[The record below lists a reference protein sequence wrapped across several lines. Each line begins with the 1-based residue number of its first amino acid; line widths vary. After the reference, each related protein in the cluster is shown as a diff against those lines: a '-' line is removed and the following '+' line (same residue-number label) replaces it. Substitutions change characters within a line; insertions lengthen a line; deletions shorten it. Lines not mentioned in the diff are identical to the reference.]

1 MKKQYRTS
9 WTVDNLADWLSR
21 YDEIHKAGTMRE
33 PYDYK
38 TWQLIVQDVALDYAD
53 IVRKKKDKTTKMLE
67 NQIQMMWQGFE
78 EGISVDEMNARIF
91 GQEEE

>member
-1 MKKQYRTS
+1 MKKRYRTS

-21 YDEIHKAGTMRE
+21 YDKIHKAGTMRE

-53 IVRKKKDKTTKMLE
+53 IVRKK
-67 NQIQMMWQGFE
+67 E
-78 EGISVDEMNARIF
+78 E
-91 GQEEE
+91 

>member
-53 IVRKKKDKTTKMLE
+53 IVREK
-67 NQIQMMWQGFE
+67 
-78 EGISVDEMNARIF
+78 EGK
-91 GQEEE
+91 

>member
-1 MKKQYRTS
+1 MKKRYRTS

-53 IVRKKKDKTTKMLE
+53 IVREKEDSNE
-67 NQIQMMWQGFE
+67 N
-78 EGISVDEMNARIF
+78 
-91 GQEEE
+91 

>member
-1 MKKQYRTS
+1 MKKRYRTS

-38 TWQLIVQDVALDYAD
+38 TWQLIVQDVGLDYAD
-53 IVRKKKDKTTKMLE
+53 IVREKEK
-67 NQIQMMWQGFE
+67 Q
-78 EGISVDEMNARIF
+78 
-91 GQEEE
+91 

>member
-1 MKKQYRTS
+1 MKKRYRTS

-53 IVRKKKDKTTKMLE
+53 IVRQKEDTNE
-67 NQIQMMWQGFE
+67 N
-78 EGISVDEMNARIF
+78 
-91 GQEEE
+91 

>member
-53 IVRKKKDKTTKMLE
+53 IVREKEDSNE
-67 NQIQMMWQGFE
+67 N
-78 EGISVDEMNARIF
+78 
-91 GQEEE
+91 

>member
-1 MKKQYRTS
+1 MKKRYRTS

-53 IVRKKKDKTTKMLE
+53 IVREKEK
-67 NQIQMMWQGFE
+67 Q
-78 EGISVDEMNARIF
+78 
-91 GQEEE
+91 

>member
-1 MKKQYRTS
+1 MKKRYRTS

-53 IVRKKKDKTTKMLE
+53 IVREKEK
-67 NQIQMMWQGFE
+67 
-78 EGISVDEMNARIF
+78 
-91 GQEEE
+91 

>member
-21 YDEIHKAGTMRE
+21 YDKIHKAGTMRE
-33 PYDYK
+33 PYDYN

-53 IVRKKKDKTTKMLE
+53 IVRKK
-67 NQIQMMWQGFE
+67 E
-78 EGISVDEMNARIF
+78 E
-91 GQEEE
+91 

>member
-53 IVRKKKDKTTKMLE
+53 IVREKEDTNE
-67 NQIQMMWQGFE
+67 N
-78 EGISVDEMNARIF
+78 
-91 GQEEE
+91 

>member
-1 MKKQYRTS
+1 M
-9 WTVDNLADWLSR
+9 ADWLSR

-53 IVRKKKDKTTKMLE
+53 IVQGKDK
-67 NQIQMMWQGFE
+67 
-78 EGISVDEMNARIF
+78 
-91 GQEEE
+91 

>member
-1 MKKQYRTS
+1 MKKRYRTS

-21 YDEIHKAGTMRE
+21 YDKIHKAGTMRE

-53 IVRKKKDKTTKMLE
+53 IVRQKEDTNE
-67 NQIQMMWQGFE
+67 N
-78 EGISVDEMNARIF
+78 
-91 GQEEE
+91 

>member
-53 IVRKKKDKTTKMLE
+53 IVREKEDSNE
-67 NQIQMMWQGFE
+67 NQ
-78 EGISVDEMNARIF
+78 D
-91 GQEEE
+91 

>member
-33 PYDYK
+33 PYDYR
-38 TWQLIVQDVALDYAD
+38 TWQLIVQNVALDYAD
-53 IVRKKKDKTTKMLE
+53 IVREKEDSNE
-67 NQIQMMWQGFE
+67 N
-78 EGISVDEMNARIF
+78 
-91 GQEEE
+91 